1 MPRTKERNLRL
12 IKRREKGTLNKK
24 GFEKGGTKET
34 LSHSR
39 QRRV

>member
-24 GFEKGGTKET
+24 ESKKGGT
-34 LSHSR
+34 
-39 QRRV
+39 